1 MSKFAKIFLFYMFM
15 IGLVGVG
22 LPNKAEAHRVN
33 VFAWLEGDRV
43 VVECA
48 FSRSQPVNKGQ
59 VTVYDNVTNKELIQ
73 GRTDAAGHF
82 SFKVPSIVRE
92 GHGLRIEINAGQGHV
107 SDWVMAADELYEAA
121 ALTAGFDRSRIAD
134 EAFDKADKTKASQKS
149 ALAKT
154 KIPQEA
160 TQNLVQV
167 APELPELRDTA
178 ATPEHVRQIVNE
190 SLDAKLAPIHR
201 NLAAMEKRGIGIVEI
216 FGGIGW
222 IIGLV
227 GLWLY
232 YRGRRKDSNG

>member
-1 MSKFAKIFLFYMFM
+1 MKRFAKNSLLYIFMAAV
-15 IGLVGVG
+15 LVLAGS
-22 LPNKAEAHRVN
+22 LPAQAHRVN

-48 FSRSQPVNKGQ
+48 FSRSQPVSKGQ
-59 VTVYDNVTNKELIQ
+59 VTVYDNVTNKELLQ
-73 GRTDAAGHF
+73 GRTDATGHF
-82 SFKVPSIVRE
+82 SFKVPEIVRE

-121 ALTAGFDRSRIAD
+121 ALTAGFDRAKIA
-134 EAFDKADKTKASQKS
+134 ENN
-149 ALAKT
+149 LAEKPGAPAVLPAHRQLP
-154 KIPQEA
+154 PQQGQA
-160 TQNLVQV
+160 IVQ
-167 APELPELRDTA
+167 APANMPMP

-190 SLDAKLAPIHR
+190 SLDARLAPIHKH
-201 NLAAMEKRGIGIVEI
+201 LAAMENRGAGIVEI

-232 YRGRRKDSNG
+232 YRSRRKD

>member
-1 MSKFAKIFLFYMFM
+1 MNGFAKTSLLYIFMFGM
-15 IGLVGVG
+15 LVLAGSI
-22 LPNKAEAHRVN
+22 PTTAEAHRVN

-59 VTVYDNVTNKELIQ
+59 VTVYDNVTNRELLQ

-82 SFKVPSIVRE
+82 SFRVPDVVRD
-92 GHGLRIEINAGQGHV
+92 GHGLRIEINAGQGHA

-121 ALTAGFDRSRIAD
+121 ALTAGFDKAQIA
-134 EAFDKADKTKASQKS
+134 ENN
-149 ALAKT
+149 LAEKDRRNET
-154 KIPQEA
+154 PVQTAHKQLRPRDIGQAQPQD
-160 TQNLVQV
+160 
-167 APELPELRDTA
+167 APNMAMP

-190 SLDAKLAPIHR
+190 SLDARLAPIHR
-201 NLAAMEKRGIGIVEI
+201 QMAAMENRGAGIVEI

-232 YRGRRKDSNG
+232 YRSRRKD